1 MDDTPE
7 LLELVIPVQAKWLKE
22 FYNVDMAV
30 TNLGS
35 AGFTLTGGEAQ
46 LDLPTAAD
54 GSSPLALP
62 ALFGE
67 AQPALQTM
75 PDIPGG
81 GTQSVQ
87 WIVRGDEEGDWY
99 LSASYTATLQPVG
112 VPVQLDATLTTPIHV
127 WGLSAISLQVSADA
141 SAVLRNPYA
150 VTVSITNDTN
160 TDPSDEI
167 PLFNVGLSF
176 LTQGAVNFV
185 YQPNQ
190 QMESSTAELDPGQSL
205 SLSGILLPDF
215 SGDLRSDLSFVT
227 EKEAAGLVDTN
238 ATIVGQPVAGGRL
251 TTTATP
257 ITDGVQLDWQSVSGA
272 SGYQI
277 WSTSRGVARPIP
289 NPPYLTLTQFGGS
302 PLMTVG
308 DVTQADVTGLTPGA
322 TASYAVVPLF
332 GGTPGDM
339 QNELVQ
345 ATAGATQSNCNPP
358 AITSADSA
366 TATAGTPFNLV
377 VTTCSTSAPVIKGS
391 GLPKGLSLVNNHNGT
406 ATISGTPGAHDSGSY
421 TATITASVKYQPVAT
436 QTLLVTVD
444 NAPVFKSKA
453 KDLVHTGT
461 SFQLPDHH
469 SLRLSRAEHHVLP
482 SAHRG
487 DADRLGNWVSHS
499 RRHTRSG

>member
-1 MDDTPE
+1 MAEAVAAEAAADGGGGGGGGGSFVGSSGFGGGCACSGSTCQGPTSASGYGLTVEVQYVDDTPE

-46 LDLPTAAD
+46 LDLPTASD

-62 ALFGE
+62 ALNGQ

-81 GTQSVQ
+81 DTQSVQ

-127 WGLSAISLQVSADA
+127 WGLSAISLQVTADDSSLLA
-141 SAVLRNPYA
+141 NPYD

-167 PLFNVGLSF
+167 PLYNVGLQL
-176 LTQGAVNFV
+176 LTQGALNFV

-190 QMESSTAELDPGQSL
+190 QMAAESAELDPGQTL
-205 SLSGILLPDF
+205 SLPAVLIPDF
-215 SGDLRSDLSFVT
+215 TGDLRPDLSSIT
-227 EKEAAGLVDTN
+227 EKEAGGLTDTN
-238 ATIVGQPVAGGRL
+238 STIIGQTVTGGRL
-251 TTTATP
+251 TASGQG
-257 ITDGVQLDWQSVSGA
+257 ITDGVQLDWQPVPDA
-272 SGYQI
+272 TGYQI
-277 WSTSRGVARPIP
+277 WSTAAWPNPIP
-289 NPPYLTLTQFGGS
+289 NPPDLTLTQFSGS
-302 PLMTVG
+302 PLLTVG
-308 DVTQADVTGLTPGA
+308 EVTQADVTGLTPGA

-345 ATAGATQSNCNPP
+345 ATAGAVATNCNPP

-366 TATAGTPFNLV
+366 TAIAGTPFNFV
-377 VTTCSTSAPVIKGS
+377 VTTCSTSVPIIKGS
-391 GLPKGLSLVNNHNGT
+391 GLPKGLSLVNKGNGT
-406 ATISGTPGAHDSGSY
+406 ATISG
-421 TATITASVKYQPVAT
+421 
-436 QTLLVTVD
+436 
-444 NAPVFKSKA
+444 NAWCSRF
-453 KDLVHTGT
+453 G
-461 SFQLPDHH
+461 QLHGDHH
-469 SLRLSRAEHHVLP
+469 CLGQEPASCHSEAP
-482 SAHRG
+482 SDG
-487 DADRLGNWVSHS
+487 G
-499 RRHTRSG
+499 